1 MCRHERVPLLWV
13 LVLFG
18 RRPLRP
24 APCCVHGNRAPVT
37 NESGTRSV
45 QLDSRPGRCA
55 PFGLFAFQGVFM
67 ITKLSAL
74 LVVLLALLAVPSRAA
89 AQPISGLWDAT
100 VVVNNRD
107 GALEI
112 PFRFELSGSGSS
124 VKGSFFN
131 GDDKTTSTSGTLENG
146 TLSLSFYELG
156 TKLDATLKGG
166 RLEGEYSRGTRGAPY
181 PFSAKRFVA
190 IQTGEAKI
198 PSIAG
203 LWNVQVGKSSKG
215 EAAWQLI
222 VRQSGAEV
230 SAAILRIDGDTG
242 TLTGAYRDGKFAL
255 SHFSGARPLRLEL
268 TPGADGTLA
277 LVQNTDKPLN
287 AVRAEQAAAKGLPQP
302 SDPTR
307 FTSVKDPTE
316 PLRFSFPDLD
326 GKIVSNTDPRF
337 AGKVVIVAI
346 GGSWCPN
353 CHDET
358 PFLVELYKKYRKQGL
373 EIVELSFEEEAQIKN
388 PVRVR
393 AFNKRYG
400 VDYTVLIPG
409 EPKGLNDKMPQ
420 GVNLNSFPTTF
431 FLGRD
436 GRVRAAH
443 AGFAG
448 KASGKFHTEL
458 KEDVTALVERLLAE
472 KSTHTTASK

>member
-1 MCRHERVPLLWV
+1 MNTKRAVFVGLAAIG
-13 LVLFG
+13 LVSLAA
-18 RRPLRP
+18 P
-24 APCCVHGNRAPVT
+24 ARAQ
-37 NESGTRSV
+37 S
-45 QLDSRPGRCA
+45 
-55 PFGLFAFQGVFM
+55 
-67 ITKLSAL
+67 
-74 LVVLLALLAVPSRAA
+74 LA
-89 AQPISGLWDAT
+89 GLWDAT
-100 VVVNNRD
+100 VVV
-107 GALEI
+107 GAGQDKGTIEV
-112 PFRFELSGSGSS
+112 PFRFEIAGTGSN

-131 GDDKTTSTSGTLENG
+131 GDEKVTSTSGRLANGKLTLSFDEYGTTLEADV
-146 TLSLSFYELG
+146 
-156 TKLDATLKGG
+156 KDG
-166 RLEGEYSRGTRGAPY
+166 RLVGQYSRGTRGAPY
-181 PFSAKRFVA
+181 PFTARRFTPVA
-190 IQTGEAKI
+190 TGDAKI

-242 TLTGAYRDGKFAL
+242 TLTGTYQNGSFVL
-255 SHFSGARPLRLEL
+255 SHFSGARPARLEL
-268 TPGADGTLA
+268 KPASDGSLA
-277 LVQNTDKPLN
+277 VVQNKDNPLT
-287 AVRAEQAAAKGLPQP
+287 AVRAEQAKAKGLPEP

-307 FTSVKDPTE
+307 FTSVSDPTE
-316 PLRFSFPDLD
+316 PFRFSFPDLN

-358 PFLVELYKKYRKQGL
+358 PFLVDLYKKYKSRGL
-373 EIVELSFEEEAQIKN
+373 EIVELSFEEEAQLKD

-393 AFNKRYG
+393 AFIKKYG
-400 VDYTVLIPG
+400 VEYTVLLPG
-409 EPKGLNDKMPQ
+409 EPKDLNAKVPQ

-436 GRVRAAH
+436 GRVRSAH

-448 KASGKFHTEL
+448 KASGKFHEETVHE
-458 KEDVTALVERLLAE
+458 VTALVERLLAE
-472 KSTHTTASK
+472 KPTQTSASR

>member
-1 MCRHERVPLLWV
+1 MI
-13 LVLFG
+13 
-18 RRPLRP
+18 
-24 APCCVHGNRAPVT
+24 
-37 NESGTRSV
+37 
-45 QLDSRPGRCA
+45 SR
-55 PFGLFAFQGVFM
+55 
-67 ITKLSAL
+67 ISAA
-74 LVVLLALLAVPSRAA
+74 LVVLLALVTLPSSAV
-89 AQPISGLWDAT
+89 AQPVNGLWDAT
-100 VVVNNRD
+100 VVVNN

-112 PFRFELSGSGSS
+112 PFRFELSGSGSN

-131 GDDKTTSTSGTLENG
+131 GDDKTTSTSGSLDNGVLTLN
-146 TLSLSFYELG
+146 FDELG
-156 TKLDATLKGG
+156 TKLEATLKEG
-166 RLEGEYSRGTRGAPY
+166 RLEGQYSRGTRGAPY
-181 PFSAKRFVA
+181 PFTAKRFVPVA
-190 IQTGEAKI
+190 TGEKDVPA
-198 PSIAG
+198 IAG

-215 EAAWQLI
+215 ESAWQLI
-222 VRQSGAEV
+222 VRQSGPEV
-230 SAAILRIDGDTG
+230 SAVILRIDGDTG
-242 TLTGAYRDGKFAL
+242 TLTGTFRDGKFAL
-255 SHFSGARPLRLEL
+255 SHFSGARPMRLEL
-268 TPGADGTLA
+268 TPKPDGTLA
-277 LVQNTDKPLN
+277 VVQNVEAPLT
-287 AVRAEQAAAKGLPQP
+287 ALRAEQADAKGLPKP

-316 PLRFSFPDLD
+316 PFRFSFPDLE

-337 AGKVVIVAI
+337 AGKVLIVAI

-358 PFLVELYKKYRKQGL
+358 PFLVELYKKYKKQGL

-409 EPKGLNDKMPQ
+409 EPKELNDKVPQ
-420 GVNLNSFPTTF
+420 GLNLNSFPTTF

-436 GRVRAAH
+436 GRVRSAH

-458 KEDVTALVERLLAE
+458 KEEVTALVERLLAE
-472 KSTHTTASK
+472 KAAPTSASK

>member
-1 MCRHERVPLLWV
+1 M
-13 LVLFG
+13 
-18 RRPLRP
+18 
-24 APCCVHGNRAPVT
+24 T
-37 NESGTRSV
+37 
-45 QLDSRPGRCA
+45 
-55 PFGLFAFQGVFM
+55 
-67 ITKLSAL
+67 TKLSGVF
-74 LVVLLALLAVPSRAA
+74 VVLLALVALPSQAV
-89 AQPISGLWDAT
+89 AQPVNGLWDAT
-100 VVVNNRD
+100 VLVNN

-131 GDDKTTSTSGTLENG
+131 GDDKTTSTSGTLQNG
-146 TLSLSFYELG
+146 VLSLNFDELG
-156 TKLDATLKGG
+156 TRLEATLKDGQLDG
-166 RLEGEYSRGTRGAPY
+166 QYSRGTRGAPY
-181 PFSAKRFVA
+181 PFHAKRFTP
-190 IQTGEAKI
+190 IQTGDTNI
-198 PSIAG
+198 PPIAG

-222 VRQSGAEV
+222 VRQAGAEV
-230 SAAILRIDGDTG
+230 SAVILRIDGDTG
-242 TLTGAYRDGKFAL
+242 TLTGNFRNGKFSL

-268 TPGADGTLA
+268 TPRADGTLA
-277 LVQNTDKPLN
+277 VVQNTDAPLT
-287 AVRAEQAAAKGLPQP
+287 ALRAEQANAKGLPQP

-316 PLRFSFPDLD
+316 PFRFSFPDLD

-358 PFLVELYKKYRKQGL
+358 PFLVELYKKYKKQGL

-409 EPKGLNDKMPQ
+409 EPKELNDKVPQ

-436 GRVRAAH
+436 GRVRSAH

-458 KEDVTALVERLLAE
+458 KEEVTALVERLLAE
-472 KSTHTTASK
+472 KPAQTSASK

>member
-1 MCRHERVPLLWV
+1 MTTK
-13 LVLFG
+13 F
-18 RRPLRP
+18 
-24 APCCVHGNRAPVT
+24 
-37 NESGTRSV
+37 SV
-45 QLDSRPGRCA
+45 
-55 PFGLFAFQGVFM
+55 
-67 ITKLSAL
+67 L
-74 LVVLLALLAVPSRAA
+74 LVVLLTLVALPQHAA
-89 AQPISGLWDAT
+89 AQPVNGLWDAT
-100 VVVNNRD
+100 VVVNN

-112 PFRFELSGSGSS
+112 PFRFELSGSGSN

-131 GDDKTTSTSGTLENG
+131 GDDKTTSTSGSLENG
-146 TLSLSFYELG
+146 RLTLNFDELG
-156 TKLDATLKGG
+156 TKLEATLKDG

-181 PFSAKRFVA
+181 PFSAKRFRPVA
-190 IQTGEAKI
+190 VGDSNVPA
-198 PSIAG
+198 IAG

-222 VRQSGAEV
+222 VRQAGAEV
-230 SAAILRIDGDTG
+230 SAVILRIDGDTG
-242 TLTGAYRDGKFAL
+242 TLTGTFRDGKFAL

-268 TPGADGTLA
+268 TPASDGTLA
-277 LVQNTDKPLN
+277 VVQNTDKPLT
-287 AVRAEQAAAKGLPQP
+287 ALRAEQADAKGLPKP

-316 PLRFSFPDLD
+316 PFRFSFPDLD

-337 AGKVVIVAI
+337 AGKVLIVAI

-388 PVRVR
+388 PVRVK

-400 VDYTVLIPG
+400 VEYTVLIPG
-409 EPKGLNDKMPQ
+409 EPKELNDKVPQ

-431 FLGRD
+431 FIGRD
-436 GRVRAAH
+436 GRVRSAH

-458 KEDVTALVERLLAE
+458 KEEVTSLVERLLAE
-472 KSTHTTASK
+472 KPAQTSAAR

>member
-1 MCRHERVPLLWV
+1 MCRHEPVPLLWV
-13 LVLFG
+13 LVLRG

-24 APCCVHGNRAPVT
+24 AACCVHGDRAWIAT
-37 NESGTRSV
+37 RIGTRSV
-45 QLDSRPGRCA
+45 QLDSRPERFTTCR
-55 PFGLFAFQGVFM
+55 AFLRLGEFEM
-67 ITKLSAL
+67 STKLGA
-74 LVVLLALLAVPSRAA
+74 LVVVILALLGFPPSAG
-89 AQPISGLWDAT
+89 AQSLNGLWDAT
-100 VVVNNRD
+100 VLVNN

-112 PFRFELSGSGSS
+112 PFRFELSGSGAN

-131 GDDKTTSTSGTLENG
+131 GDEKTTSTSGSLEKG
-146 TLSLSFYELG
+146 KLSLSFDELG
-156 TKLDATLKGG
+156 TKLEATLKEG

-181 PFSAKRFVA
+181 PFTAKRFVPVA
-190 IQTGEAKI
+190 ADATNI
-198 PSIAG
+198 PAVAG

-222 VRQSGAEV
+222 VRQSGPEV
-230 SAAILRIDGDTG
+230 SAVILRIDGDTG
-242 TLTGAYRDGKFAL
+242 TLTGTYRNGTFAL

-268 TPGADGTLA
+268 TPGPDGTLA
-277 LVQNTDKPLN
+277 VVQNTDKPLT
-287 AVRAEQAAAKGLPQP
+287 AVRAEQATAKGLPQP

-307 FTSVKDPTE
+307 FTSVKDPSE
-316 PLRFSFPDLD
+316 PFRFSFPDLE
-326 GKIVSNTDPRF
+326 GKIVSNTDARF
-337 AGKVVIVAI
+337 QGKVLIVAI

-358 PFLVELYKKYRKQGL
+358 PFLVELYKKYKKQGL

-388 PVRVR
+388 PVRVK

-409 EPKGLNDKMPQ
+409 EPKELNDKVPQ
-420 GVNLNSFPTTF
+420 GLNLNSFPTTF

-436 GRVRAAH
+436 GKVRSAH

-448 KASGKFHTEL
+448 KASGKFHTEM
-458 KEDVTALVERLLAE
+458 KEEITALVERLLAE
-472 KSTHTTASK
+472 KPAATTASK

>member
-1 MCRHERVPLLWV
+1 M
-13 LVLFG
+13 
-18 RRPLRP
+18 
-24 APCCVHGNRAPVT
+24 T
-37 NESGTRSV
+37 
-45 QLDSRPGRCA
+45 
-55 PFGLFAFQGVFM
+55 
-67 ITKLSAL
+67 TKLY
-74 LVVLLALLAVPSRAA
+74 ALLAVIVAVIGFAPPAA
-89 AQPISGLWDAT
+89 AQPISGLWDAS
-100 VVVNNRD
+100 VLVNN

-112 PFRFELSGSGSS
+112 PFRFELSGSGAN

-131 GDDKTTSTSGTLENG
+131 GDDKTTSTSGSLQNG
-146 TLSLSFYELG
+146 KLSLSFDELG
-156 TKLDATLKGG
+156 TKLEATLKDG

-181 PFSAKRFVA
+181 PFTAKRYTPA
-190 IQTGEAKI
+190 AAGAANI

-222 VRQSGAEV
+222 VRQSGAEA
-230 SAAILRIDGDTG
+230 SAVILRIDGDTG
-242 TLTGAYRDGKFAL
+242 TLTGTYRDGKFAL

-268 TPGADGTLA
+268 TPSADGTLA
-277 LVQNTDKPLN
+277 VVQNTDKPLT
-287 AVRAEQAAAKGLPQP
+287 AIRAEQATAKGLPQP

-307 FTSVKDPTE
+307 FTSVKDPSE
-316 PLRFSFPDLD
+316 PFRFNFPDLD
-326 GKIVSNTDPRF
+326 GKMVSNTDPRF
-337 AGKVVIVAI
+337 QGKVVIVAI

-358 PFLVELYKKYRKQGL
+358 PFLVELYKKYKKQGL

-388 PVRVR
+388 PVRVK

-409 EPKGLNDKMPQ
+409 EPKELNDKVPQ
-420 GVNLNSFPTTF
+420 GLNLNSFPTTF

-436 GRVRAAH
+436 GKVRSAH

-448 KASGKFHTEL
+448 KASGKFHTEM
-458 KEDVTALVERLLAE
+458 KEDITALVERLLAE
-472 KSTHTTASK
+472 KPAPTTASK

>member
-1 MCRHERVPLLWV
+1 M
-13 LVLFG
+13 
-18 RRPLRP
+18 
-24 APCCVHGNRAPVT
+24 T
-37 NESGTRSV
+37 
-45 QLDSRPGRCA
+45 
-55 PFGLFAFQGVFM
+55 
-67 ITKLSAL
+67 TKLYAL
-74 LVVLLALLAVPSRAA
+74 FVAIAAVIGFAASAA
-89 AQPISGLWDAT
+89 AQPVSGLWDAT
-100 VVVNNRD
+100 VLVNN

-112 PFRFELSGSGSS
+112 PFRFELSGSGSN

-131 GDDKTTSTSGTLENG
+131 GDDKTTSTSGSLVNG
-146 TLSLSFYELG
+146 KLSLSFDELG
-156 TKLDATLKGG
+156 TKLDATLKDG

-181 PFSAKRFVA
+181 PFSAKRYTPVA
-190 IQTGEAKI
+190 SGGSNI

-222 VRQSGAEV
+222 VRQSGGEV
-230 SAAILRIDGDTG
+230 SAVILRIDGDTG
-242 TLTGAYRDGKFAL
+242 TLTGNYRDGKFAL

-277 LVQNTDKPLN
+277 VVQNTDNPLT
-287 AVRAEQAAAKGLPQP
+287 ALRAEQASAKGLPQP
-302 SDPTR
+302 SDPSR

-316 PLRFSFPDLD
+316 PFRFSFPDLE

-337 AGKVVIVAI
+337 QGKVVIVAI

-358 PFLVELYKKYRKQGL
+358 PFLVELYKKYKKQGL

-388 PVRVR
+388 PVRVK

-400 VDYTVLIPG
+400 VEYTVLIPG
-409 EPKGLNDKMPQ
+409 EPKELNDKVPQ
-420 GVNLNSFPTTF
+420 GLDLNSFPTTF

-436 GRVRAAH
+436 GKVRSAH

-448 KASGKFHTEL
+448 KASGKFHTEM

-472 KSTHTTASK
+472 KPSQTTASK